1 MRQMHA
7 TVVATPCQHAR
18 HLPVLPTCHPP
29 AHLPTCYL
37 PSGDSTYNVR
47 RWSLGSSTTTPTSGA
62 SLEPYPDKTLLD
74 YLRALAA
81 EHGDKPALLFKGA
94 TVSYGRLEAESDAF
108 GAALVALGVRKGDR
122 VALLLPNCPQFLVA
136 EFGIWKAGGIV
147 VALNPTY
154 SERELEQALDSTRSS
169 LAVVLTP
176 FYERVKH
183 VQGRTGVRHVIA
195 TSIKEYLPTPLRLLF
210 TLLKEKKDGHRITPQ
225 AGDPWMWA
233 MVRQHRGQR
242 PSVEVTPDDRAV
254 ILSSGGTTGTPKG
267 VVGLHRHYVAAGLQ
281 LYEWTKS
288 AKQPWVDNIM
298 LPLPLFHV
306 YANVGVQPMA
316 FVGPNPL
323 SLVPNP
329 RDIADVLATIK
340 RVKPAFFNGVPTL
353 YTAILNHPDVRAGK
367 VDLSSIK
374 LCFSGASALMAETKK
389 QFEAA
394 TGARSIEG
402 YSLTEGMMACC
413 VNPVQGTNKIGSI
426 GVPISDV
433 QVRIVDADTG
443 TTRMPAGEVGEI
455 ILRAPQFMSE
465 YWNNPL
471 ETAEALRRHD
481 GETWLHSGDLG
492 YMDDDGFVFIVD
504 RKKDL
509 IKTSGF
515 QVWPRE
521 IEEVI
526 SAPAGGARGRR
537 RRRARSGEGRGGEGL
552 GGAEAGREGHR
563 GRGAGV
569 LPRASGA
576 LQGAGPRGV
585 PHRAAQDDG
594 RQDPAACARGGGTRR
609 DPRLTA
615 LRRG

>member
-1 MRQMHA
+1 MTAVQPWLSHYDLD
-7 TVVATPCQHAR
+7 VAP
-18 HLPVLPTCHPP
+18 
-29 AHLPTCYL
+29 
-37 PSGDSTYNVR
+37 
-47 RWSLGSSTTTPTSGA
+47 

-74 YLRALAA
+74 YLKALARD
-81 EHGDKPALLFKGA
+81 HGDKPALLFKGA
-94 TVSYGRLEAESDAF
+94 AVSYGRLEAESDAF
-108 GAALVALGVRKGDR
+108 GAALQAMGIRKGDR
-122 VALLLPNCPQFLVA
+122 VALVLPNCPQFLVA

-154 SERELEQALDSTRSS
+154 SERELEQALDTTRAT
-169 LAVVLTP
+169 LIVVLTP
-176 FYERVKH
+176 FYDRVKR
-183 VQGRTGVRHVIA
+183 VQGRTSVRTVVA
-195 TSIKEYLPTPLRLLF
+195 TSIKDYLPTPLRLLF
-210 TLLKEKKDGHRITPQ
+210 TLLKEKKEGHRITPQ
-225 AGDPWMWA
+225 AGDPWMWS
-233 MVRQHRGQR
+233 MLRSHRGER
-242 PSVEVTPDDRAV
+242 PSVEVTPGDRAV

-288 AKQPWVDNIM
+288 AKKPWVDSIM

-316 FVGPNPL
+316 FVGPNPV
-323 SLVPNP
+323 SLIPNP
-329 RDIADVLATIK
+329 RDIDDLLATIK

-394 TGARSIEG
+394 TGARIIEG

-413 VNPVQGTNKIGSI
+413 VNPVQGPNKIGSI
-426 GVPISDV
+426 GMPLPDV
-433 QVRIVDADTG
+433 QVRIVDAEEG
-443 TTRMPAGEVGEI
+443 TTSVPAGDVGEML
-455 ILRAPQFMSE
+455 LRAPQYMAE

-471 ETAEALRRHD
+471 ETAEVLREHD
-481 GETWLHSGDLG
+481 GETWLHTGDLA
-492 YMDDDGFVFIVD
+492 YMDEDGYIFIVD

-526 SAPAGGARGRR
+526 SALPSVLEVGV
-537 RRRARSGEGRGGEGL
+537 
-552 GGAEAGREGHR
+552 
-563 GRGAGV
+563 AGV
-569 LPRASGA
+569 PDPVKGEVAKAWVVLKPGATATEDEARAYCRERLPAP
-576 LQGAGPRGV
+576 QGA
-585 PHRAAQDDG
+585 
-594 RQDPAACARGGGTRR
+594 
-609 DPRLTA
+609 
-615 LRRG
+615 

>member
-1 MRQMHA
+1 MKPWLAHYDA
-7 TVVATPCQHAR
+7 DVA
-18 HLPVLPTCHPP
+18 
-29 AHLPTCYL
+29 
-37 PSGDSTYNVR
+37 
-47 RWSLGSSTTTPTSGA
+47 A
-62 SLEPYPDKTLLD
+62 SLEPYPNKTLLD
-74 YLRALAA
+74 YLSELA
-81 EHGDKPALLFKGA
+81 ETHGEKPALLFKGA
-94 TVSYGRLEAESDAF
+94 TMSYAKLAAESDAF
-108 GAALVALGVRKGDR
+108 GAALVAMGVRKGDR
-122 VALLLPNCPQFLVA
+122 VALILPNCPQFLVA
-136 EFGIWKAGGIV
+136 EFGVWKAGGIV

-176 FYERVKH
+176 FYDRLKR
-183 VQGRTGVRHVIA
+183 VQGRTGVHHVIP

-210 TLLKEKKDGHRITPQ
+210 TLLKEKKEGHRIVAQP
-225 AGDPWMWA
+225 GDRWMRA
-233 MVRQHRGQR
+233 LLREHRGQR
-242 PSVEVTPDDRAV
+242 PAVAVAPDDRAV

-329 RDIADVLATIK
+329 RDINDLLATIK
-340 RVKPAFFNGVPTL
+340 RVRPAFFNGVPTL
-353 YTAILNHPDVRAGK
+353 YNAILNHPDVQAGK
-367 VDLSSIK
+367 ADLSSIK

-389 QFEAA
+389 RFEAA
-394 TGARSIEG
+394 TGARIIEG

-413 VNPVQGTNKIGSI
+413 VNPVKGINKLGSI
-426 GVPISDV
+426 GMPIPDV
-433 QVRIVDADTG
+433 EVRIVDADAG
-443 TTRMPAGEVGEI
+443 TRRMPPNEVGEM

-471 ETAEALRRHD
+471 ETAETLREHD
-481 GETWLHSGDLG
+481 GETWVHTGDLA
-492 YMDDDGFVFIVD
+492 YMDEDGYIFIVD

-526 SAPAGGARGRR
+526 AALPSVLEVGVAGVPDTAKGEVAKAWVVLRPGQAATEDEIRNYCRERLAPYKVPARVEFRSELPKTMVGKIL
-537 RRRARSGEGRGGEGL
+537 RRAL
-552 GGAEAGREGHR
+552 AADD
-563 GRGAGV
+563 
-569 LPRASGA
+569 
-576 LQGAGPRGV
+576 
-585 PHRAAQDDG
+585 RAA
-594 RQDPAACARGGGTRR
+594 AVTR
-609 DPRLTA
+609 A
-615 LRRG
+615 